1 MPNPTTYTIENLS
14 DAREFLSE
22 FHDPV
27 ILTNKTGSTRY
38 YGMLVLDYMFKI
50 LTKEFP
56 QIVKIIVNV
65 ENDHTALFTAI
76 KLNYQNIIYTGE
88 SSEAKKLA
96 VPHFLGE
103 QH

>member
-1 MPNPTTYTIENLS
+1 MPNPTTYTIGNLS

-27 ILTNKTGSTRY
+27 ILTNKSGSTRY
-38 YGMLVLDYMFKI
+38 YGMLVLDYIFKT
-50 LTKEFP
+50 LNKEFP

-65 ENDHTALFTAI
+65 ENDHPALFTAI
-76 KLNYQNIIYTGE
+76 KLNYQNITYTGE
-88 SSEAKKLA
+88 SSEAKKLVA
-96 VPHFLGE
+96 LHFLDE

>member
-1 MPNPTTYTIENLS
+1 MPNPTTYTIENLR

-27 ILTNKTGSTRY
+27 ILTNKSGSTRY

-65 ENDHTALFTAI
+65 ENDHPALFTVI

-96 VPHFLGE
+96 VLPVLDE

>member
-1 MPNPTTYTIENLS
+1 MPNPTTYTIGNLS

-27 ILTNKTGSTRY
+27 ILTNKSGSTRY
-38 YGMLVLDYMFKI
+38 YGMLVLDYIFKT
-50 LTKEFP
+50 LSKEFP

-65 ENDHTALFTAI
+65 ENDHPALFTAI
-76 KLNYQNIIYTGE
+76 KLNYQNITYTGE
-88 SSEAKKLA
+88 SSEAKKLVA
-96 VPHFLGE
+96 LHFLDE

>member
-1 MPNPTTYTIENLS
+1 MSNPTSYTIQNLC

-27 ILTNKTGSTRY
+27 ILTNKSGSTRY
-38 YGMLVLDYMFKI
+38 YGMLVLDYIFKT

-65 ENDHTALFTAI
+65 ENDHAALLTAI
-76 KLNYQNIIYTGE
+76 KLNYQNIVYIGE
-88 SSEAKKLA
+88 SAEARKLA
-96 VPHFLGE
+96 VPLFLGE

>member
-1 MPNPTTYTIENLS
+1 MPNPITYTIENFS
-14 DAREFLSE
+14 DAREFLSK

-27 ILTNKTGSTRY
+27 ILTNKSGSTRY
-38 YGMLVLDYMFKI
+38 YGILVWDYIFKKLI
-50 LTKEFP
+50 EEFP